1 MTDLSAASMPAGE
14 SAEPLLRV
22 RGLRVEFSGVPV
34 IDRVDLELPRGGAL
48 GIVGESGSGKSVT
61 ALSIMRLLGFPGRVT
76 AGRIELE
83 RRDLLT
89 LPETEMR
96 KIRGERIGMIFQ
108 EPMTSLNPLLT
119 IGDQIGEMLR
129 FHRDH
134 DRRAARCAAI
144 DLLRVVEIPLA
155 ERRVDDYPHQLSG
168 GMRQRAMI
176 AIAIACRPALLI
188 ADEPTTALDVTI
200 QAQILDLLRGLQR
213 DLGMAIILIS
223 HDLGVVAEFAQRVVV
238 MYAGR
243 VVEQA
248 PVRALFRRPLHPY
261 SGALLASSPKL
272 DRTEARLVAIEGVIP
287 SPADP
292 PAGCRFHPRCAFT
305 QPACTTSEPAMRE
318 LEPGHFAACF
328 RHTGFSAA
336 GAVAPQSALIAPT
349 PPLRAPPR
357 RAQNEILL
365 EVENLTKHFPIRPGF
380 FGGARSAVRAVD
392 GISFS
397 VSRGE
402 TLALVGESGCGK
414 TTTGRLLL
422 RLVEPSSGRIRFAG
436 QDLTSLSD
444 AALRV
449 IRRDLQMVFQDPGA
463 SVNQRM
469 SVGEIIAEPLVI
481 HGIGDRASQSLRVR
495 ELLQRVGL
503 EPDHATRYP
512 HSFSGGQRQ
521 RIGIARALALNA
533 KLLVCDE
540 PVSALDVSVQAQIV
554 NLMQDLQREFGLTY
568 LFISHNLAVVRH
580 IADRVA
586 VMYLGK
592 IVELADKERLYA
604 DPKHP
609 YPQALLSAVPIADPD
624 MARGR
629 IMLQGDVPS
638 PIDPPAGCRFHTRC
652 PQAQPIC
659 REREPPMIAVGAG
672 QFAACHLVPAHGS

>member
-1 MTDLSAASMPAGE
+1 MPTSQPAD
-14 SAEPLLRV
+14 PLLRV

-34 IDRVDLELPRGGAL
+34 VDRIDLDVPRGGAL

-61 ALSIMRLLGFPGRVT
+61 ALSIMGLLGSPGRVT
-76 AGRIELE
+76 SGSIELA

-89 LPETEMR
+89 LPETQMR
-96 KIRGERIGMIFQ
+96 AIRGGRIGMIFQ

-129 FHRDH
+129 FHRGADRSAA
-134 DRRAARCAAI
+134 RRAAI
-144 DLLRVVEIPLA
+144 ELLRVVEIPLA
-155 ERRVDDYPHQLSG
+155 ERRVDEYPHRLSG

-176 AIAIACRPALLI
+176 AIAIACRPELLI

-248 PVRALFRRPLHPY
+248 PVHALFRRPLHPY
-261 SGALLASSPKL
+261 TGALLASSPKL
-272 DRTEARLVAIEGVIP
+272 HRTEARLVAIEGMIP

-292 PAGCRFHPRCAFT
+292 PAGCRFHPRCAFA
-305 QPACTTSEPAMRE
+305 QPPCKIAEPAMLE
-318 LEPGHFAACF
+318 LEPTHLAACI
-328 RHTGFSAA
+328 RHTDY
-336 GAVAPQSALIAPT
+336 GASVHATARVALMPPPLETPT
-349 PPLRAPPR
+349 PPRHAT
-357 RAQNEILL
+357 NDILL

-380 FGGARSAVRAVD
+380 FGGSRSAVRAVD
-392 GISFS
+392 GVSFT

-422 RLVEPSSGRIRFAG
+422 RLLEPSSGRIRFAG
-436 QDLTSLSD
+436 QELTAMTD
-444 AALRV
+444 NALRAV
-449 IRRDLQMVFQDPGA
+449 RRDLQMVFQDPGA

-469 SVGEIIAEPLVI
+469 TVGDIIAEPLVI
-481 HGIGDRASQSLRVR
+481 HGIGDRASQRARVR

-540 PVSALDVSVQAQIV
+540 PVSALDVSIQAQIV

-592 IVELADKERLYA
+592 IVEIADKERLYA

-609 YPQALLSAVPIADPD
+609 YTQALLSAVPIADPD
-624 MARGR
+624 LARQR

-652 PQAQPIC
+652 PQAQPVC
-659 REREPPMIAVGAG
+659 REREPPLVAVGAG
-672 QFAACHLVPAHGS
+672 QIAACHLVPASAA